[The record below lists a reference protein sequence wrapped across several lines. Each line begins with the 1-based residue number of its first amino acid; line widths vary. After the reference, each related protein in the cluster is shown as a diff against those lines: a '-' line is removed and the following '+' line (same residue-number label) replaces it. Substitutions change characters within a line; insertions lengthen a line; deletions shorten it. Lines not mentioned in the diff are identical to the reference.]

1 MVKDFRLTEQ
11 SKSSVMTN
19 TNEDPCLVLKDAE
32 YLPRKF
38 EIDACLLYG
47 KSSSNVA
54 LQNNEFQDLL
64 DFKQRCHIAAQSD
77 GRTSRASRTCHVN
90 VWRFLLVRLSKKA
103 NHEQAVKTGA
113 VADATAEGS
122 DADDIESEAEEAE
135 DESLFSVHALV
146 REAAVGAAQQS
157 GRELAAAL
165 LAQFGSPLLNAGMV
179 CLAGCCAHCCG
190 CGIRGW

>member
-64 DFKQRCHIAAQSD
+64 DFKRRCHIAAPSD

-90 VWRFLLVRLSKKA
+90 VWHFLVVRLSKKA

-135 DESLFSVHALV
+135 DESLFPVHTLV